1 MKKSVFVKDISED
14 MKVDCLFVIENP
26 QLKDMKRG
34 KFISCTLYDN
44 SGKTACKIWGI
55 SGRNEEVERISE
67 SLRTGEVYR
76 VSGVARSYNNA
87 LEININEGIKYLGE
101 SVSVSGLNADDYIF
115 SPVDLVQNEQEI
127 RLLMASIG
135 DLSLKE
141 MVKNVVD
148 SAGGFFEKPAAK
160 FMHHDYRGGLAE
172 HTLEVARF
180 ACAFTDSMPRFGVN
194 RDLILAGAL
203 LHDIGKCRSFERQ
216 GFGYVALPEY
226 DLIGHVTLGLFM
238 LEKSKD
244 SVKIDD
250 VIFGHLMHIIQS
262 HHGEYGEIKPHT
274 GEAWAVH
281 LADYASA
288 TLREVSDDLD
298 GMPVG
303 VIQYGK
309 RKKVRMYRFDSTET
323 GTETGTEFA
332 DDDDGTSTAAAV
344 LQSVNVTRAEKS
356 RQAAREESGSAADE
370 EGYGSGQTRLW

>member
-1 MKKSVFVKDISED
+1 MKKSVFIKDISED

-44 SGKTACKIWGI
+44 SGKIACKIWGV

-76 VSGVARSYNNA
+76 VSGVAKSYNNA
-87 LEININEGIKYLGE
+87 LEININEGIKFLRE

-115 SPVDLVQNEQEI
+115 SPVNLVQNEQEL
-127 RLLMASIG
+127 RLLMASICNP
-135 DLSLKE
+135 SLKE
-141 MVKNVVD
+141 IVKNVVD

-194 RDLILAGAL
+194 RDLVLAGAL

-216 GFGYVALPEY
+216 GFGYIALPEY

-250 VIFGHLMHIIQS
+250 MIFEHLMHIIQS

-274 GEAWAVH
+274 AEAWAVH

-298 GMPVG
+298 GIPVG
-303 VIQYGK
+303 VMQYGK
-309 RKKVRMYRFDSTET
+309 RKRVKMYRFDSTET
-323 GTETGTEFA
+323 GTETGTESA
-332 DDDDGTSTAAAV
+332 DDDDGISTATAAV
-344 LQSVNVTRAEKS
+344 QPGSVRRAENS
-356 RQAAREESGSAADE
+356 RQTATESESAADE

>member
-1 MKKSVFVKDISED
+1 MNKSVFIKDISED

-44 SGKTACKIWGI
+44 SGKIACKIWGV

-76 VSGVARSYNNA
+76 VSGVAKSYNNA

-101 SVSVSGLNADDYIF
+101 SVSVSGLNAEDYIF

-127 RLLMASIG
+127 RVLMASIRNP
-135 DLSLKE
+135 SLKE
-141 MVKNVVD
+141 MVKDVVD

-180 ACAFTDSMPRFGVN
+180 ACAFADSMPRFGVN
-194 RDLILAGAL
+194 RDLVLAGAL

-226 DLIGHVTLGLFM
+226 DLIGHV
-238 LEKSKD
+238 S
-244 SVKIDD
+244 
-250 VIFGHLMHIIQS
+250 
-262 HHGEYGEIKPHT
+262 
-274 GEAWAVH
+274 
-281 LADYASA
+281 
-288 TLREVSDDLD
+288 
-298 GMPVG
+298 
-303 VIQYGK
+303 
-309 RKKVRMYRFDSTET
+309 
-323 GTETGTEFA
+323 
-332 DDDDGTSTAAAV
+332 
-344 LQSVNVTRAEKS
+344 
-356 RQAAREESGSAADE
+356 
-370 EGYGSGQTRLW
+370 